1 MVEAVTIISARG
13 RRLAKLVRPGGAI
26 EGYDL
31 ARMVSLHHR
40 EVPDLAAL
48 HDLLRVLL
56 HRPDCCAVRGA
67 IRDPAR
73 AARVRRLLHDDAATG
88 DAASLAEA
96 PRHWLALDMD
106 AVPLPPDL
114 APADLAGCAAVAVK
128 LLPPAFTGAACIV
141 QATASHGIKP
151 GARLRLWFW
160 CDRAL
165 SGAECKR
172 WLGKVP
178 VDHSVF
184 GAAQPIYTAAPVFA
198 DGAAEHLPCRLLA
211 LPGHATVATPDTATL
226 APPPRM
232 PPAPPPAHAGGAYAL
247 AALVRAAARIG
258 SASEGNRHNTA
269 KGAAWG
275 LARLVRAGLLT
286 EGEVVRTIGSALAAA
301 GKDAA
306 EGEAVAAWAV
316 AHRRDGTLPEGMR
329 A

>member
-1 MVEAVTIISARG
+1 MADALTIIRAQG
-13 RRLAKLVRPGGAI
+13 RRLAKLVRPCGAI
-26 EGYDL
+26 EGYDA
-31 ARMVSLHHR
+31 ARVVNLYPR
-40 EVPDLAAL
+40 DLLDLAAL
-48 HDLLRVLL
+48 NDLLHELL
-56 HRPDCCAVRGA
+56 RRPDCCVVRGA

-73 AARVRRLLHDDAATG
+73 TDRVRRLLHDDTRTG

-106 AVPLPPDL
+106 AVPLPL
-114 APADLAGCAAVAVK
+114 NMAPADLGGCAAAAVA
-128 LLPPAFTGAACIV
+128 LLPPAFTGAACIA

-172 WLGKVP
+172 WLAAAP

-198 DGAAEHLPCRLLA
+198 DGAAEHLPHRLLA
-211 LPGHATVATPDTATL
+211 LPGRASLVAPDAAIL
-226 APPPRM
+226 AAPRR
-232 PPAPPPAHAGGAYAL
+232 PPAPSPPTGAGSGYAL

-258 SASEGNRHNTA
+258 GASEGSRHDTA
-269 KGAAWG
+269 KAAAWG

-286 EGEVVRTIGSALAAA
+286 EAEVMRTIGSALAAA

-306 EGEAVAAWAV
+306 EGEAIAAWAV
-316 AHRRDGTLPEGMR
+316 AHRRDGILPQGMR